1 MAVRMVGIMGGGHPN
16 PTSSFHFFLCAALT
30 RRSRKGNPDSG
41 TPLRPQLLG
50 AHTQLEAPSSMMPAV
65 SQPPPRSPHLLT
77 AELLHEAHVSTGVE
91 CQGVRRDA
99 QGLED
104 GCVGDTPHRQAAF

>member
-1 MAVRMVGIMGGGHPN
+1 MLGPSLMASAAWCPHPASRSFLDTARSIPA
-16 PTSSFHFFLCAALT
+16 PTAFPC
-30 RRSRKGNPDSG
+30 
-41 TPLRPQLLG
+41 
-50 AHTQLEAPSSMMPAV
+50 
-65 SQPPPRSPHLLT
+65 LLT